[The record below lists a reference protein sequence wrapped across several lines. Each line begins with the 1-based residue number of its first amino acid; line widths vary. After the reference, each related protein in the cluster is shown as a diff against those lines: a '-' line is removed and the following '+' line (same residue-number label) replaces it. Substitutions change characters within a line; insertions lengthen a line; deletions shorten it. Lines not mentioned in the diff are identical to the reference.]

1 MTMSQL
7 VLESENEQNLKLI
20 QELVEKLNIHCRF
33 VLQKTKSKKSKQDEI
48 NKAIEFVK
56 SFSQETTSF
65 GDPLAWQQTER
76 QERSLD

>member
-1 MTMSQL
+1 MSQL

-20 QELVEKLNIHCRF
+20 QELAEKLNINCRF
-33 VLQKTKSKKSKQDEI
+33 VLQKTKPKNRKQDEI
-48 NKAIEFVK
+48 NEAIEFVK
-56 SFSQETTSF
+56 SFSQEITSF

>member
-1 MTMSQL
+1 MSQL

-20 QELVEKLNIHCRF
+20 QELDIRCRF
-33 VLQKTKSKKSKQDEI
+33 ILQTTKPKKSKQDEI
-48 NKAIEFVK
+48 NEAIEFVK

-65 GDPLAWQQTER
+65 GDPLVWQQAER

>member
-20 QELVEKLNIHCRF
+20 KELAEKLNIHCRF
-33 VLQKTKSKKSKQDEI
+33 VLQKTKFQKSEQDEI
-48 NKAIEFVK
+48 NDAIEFVK